1 MAAST
6 KPPGAIVLS
15 LQEPTSNNKKPMTP
29 KPIFRAIFHLI
40 IVVPIGIAIFMAARK
55 VYQSQILGQV
65 IERLKA
71 DSRIAEVIVTRTE
84 LDEATKK
91 VLTTIKFLEYSVDN
105 KPLAPRYFTFHGNII
120 QFQAMVI
127 RFKDE
132 LVEAGDRV
140 KGKSAYIFLKAFVI
154 DGDKPQIFPINEVY
168 DIPAGY
174 KIEGLLDPYE
184 IKLWREFWQ
193 YALDPAKRTQEGIKN
208 AQIEA
213 PGSMFLPGTLYTI
226 RIEHGGGMRIDTEPI
241 PRILRGE
248 HLPSA

>member
-1 MAAST
+1 
-6 KPPGAIVLS
+6 
-15 LQEPTSNNKKPMTP
+15 MTARP
-29 KPIFRAIFHLI
+29 VYRAIFHLI
-40 IVVPIGIAIFMAARK
+40 IVIPIAITIFIAARK
-55 VYQSQILGQV
+55 VYHFQILNQV

-84 LDEATKK
+84 LDEATRK
-91 VLTTIKFLEYSVDN
+91 VLTTIKFLEYSVDG
-105 KPLAPRYFTFHGNII
+105 KSLAPRYFTFHGNII
-120 QFQAMVI
+120 QFQALVI

-154 DGDKPQIFPINEVY
+154 NGDKPQVFPINEVY

-174 KIEGLLDPYE
+174 KIEGLQDPYE
-184 IKLWREFWQ
+184 MKLWQEFWK
-193 YALDPAKRTQEGIKN
+193 YALDPQKRKQEGIKN

-213 PGSMFLPGTLYTI
+213 PGSMFVPGTLYTI

-248 HLPSA
+248 NVPAA

>member
-1 MAAST
+1 
-6 KPPGAIVLS
+6 
-15 LQEPTSNNKKPMTP
+15 MTARP
-29 KPIFRAIFHLI
+29 VYRAIFHLI
-40 IVVPIGIAIFMAARK
+40 IVIPLAICIFIAAQK
-55 VYQSQILGQV
+55 VYRYQILLQV
-65 IERLKA
+65 VERLKA

-84 LDEATKK
+84 LDEATRK
-91 VLTTIKFLEYSVDN
+91 VLTTIKFLEYSVDG
-105 KPLAPRYFTFHGNII
+105 KSLPPRYFTFHGNII
-120 QFQAMVI
+120 QFQALVI

-154 DGDKPQIFPINEVY
+154 NGDKPQVFPINEVY

-174 KIEGLLDPYE
+174 KIEGLQDPYE
-184 IKLWREFWQ
+184 MKLWQEFWK
-193 YALDPAKRTQEGIKN
+193 YALDPQKRKQEGIKN

-213 PGSMFLPGTLYTI
+213 PGSMFVPGTLYTI

-248 HLPSA
+248 NVPAA